1 MRARILLV
9 EDDADLARGLSFNLR
24 HEGYEVDVAGTVK
37 DGRRLAMKGEA
48 DLLVLDLA
56 LPDGDGLEI
65 LKALRADGSRVPVL
79 CLTARG
85 QETDVVMGLG
95 TGADDYVTK
104 PFGLAELFARI
115 AALLRRAGP
124 AASETV
130 RLGDAEVDLAARRVR
145 RGDRVEDLTPVETDL
160 LRYLL
165 ARRGQAVEREQ
176 ILRDLWGVDSRHE
189 TRTLDNH
196 VARLRKKLE
205 GDPARPAVLVTVH
218 GSGYRLEGGGTGS

>member
-1 MRARILLV
+1 VRARILLV

-24 HEGYEVDVAGTVK
+24 HEGYDVTVAGTVK
-37 DGRRLAMKGEA
+37 DGRRAAGKGDV
-48 DLLVLDLA
+48 DLVLLDLA

-65 LKALRADGSRVPVL
+65 LKGLRGAGSRVPVL

-124 AASETV
+124 AAAETL
-130 RLGDAEVDLAARRVR
+130 RLGEAEVDLAARRVR
-145 RGDRVEDLTPVETDL
+145 RAGKEEDLTPVETDL

-165 ARRGQAVEREQ
+165 ARRGQAVERER
-176 ILRDLWGVDSRHE
+176 ILQDLWGVASRHE

-205 GDPARPAVLVTVH
+205 ADPARPRLLVTVH
-218 GSGYRLEGGGTGS
+218 GAGYRLEAEGTKS

>member
-24 HEGYEVDVAGTVK
+24 HEGYEVLLAGTVK
-37 DGRRLAMKGEA
+37 DGRREA
-48 DLLVLDLA
+48 LRGKPDLVLLDLA
-56 LPDGDGLEI
+56 LPDGDGMEVLS
-65 LKALRADGSRVPVL
+65 ALRSAGDRTPVI

-85 QETDVVMGLG
+85 QETDKVMGLG
-95 TGADDYVTK
+95 SGADDYVTK

-115 AALLRRAGP
+115 AAVLRRAGP
-124 AASETV
+124 AAAEV
-130 RLGDAEVDLAARRVR
+130 LRLGEAEVDLAARRVLR
-145 RGDRVEDLTPVETDL
+145 DGRAEDLTPVETDL

-165 ARRGQAVEREQ
+165 ARRGQAVERDQ
-176 ILRDLWGVDSRHE
+176 ILRDLWGVSSRHD

-205 GDPARPAVLVTVH
+205 ADPAKPRVLVTVH
-218 GSGYRLEGGGTGS
+218 GTGYRLEAGGTTP

>member
-1 MRARILLV
+1 VRARILLV

-24 HEGYEVDVAGTVK
+24 HEGYDVAVAGTVK
-37 DGRRLAMKGEA
+37 DGRRAAGKGDV
-48 DLLVLDLA
+48 DLVILDLA

-65 LKALRADGSRVPVL
+65 LKSLRGAGSRVPVL

-124 AASETV
+124 AGGEV
-130 RLGDAEVDLAARRVR
+130 LRLGAAEVDLAARRVR
-145 RGDRVEDLTPVETDL
+145 RDGKEEDLTPVETDL
-160 LRYLL
+160 LRYFL
-165 ARRGQAVEREQ
+165 ARRGQAVERER
-176 ILRDLWGVDSRHE
+176 ILQDLWGVVSRHE

-205 GDPARPAVLVTVH
+205 ADPAKPRLLVTVH
-218 GSGYRLEGGGTGS
+218 GAGYRLEPEGTKS

>member
-1 MRARILLV
+1 VRARILLV
-9 EDDADLARGLSFNLR
+9 EDDADLARGLAFNLR
-24 HEGYEVDVAGTVK
+24 HEGYEVLVAGTVK
-37 DGRRLAMKGEA
+37 DGKRAALKGDT

-65 LKALRADGSRVPVL
+65 LKALRSAGSRVPVL

-115 AALLRRAGP
+115 GALLRRAGP
-124 AASETV
+124 AAADLV
-130 RLGDAEVDLAARRVR
+130 RLGEAEVDLAGRRVR
-145 RGDRVEDLTPVETDL
+145 RGGREEDLTPVETDL

-176 ILRDLWGVDSRHE
+176 ILRDLWGVASRHE

-205 GDPARPAVLVTVH
+205 GDPARPAVLVTVN
-218 GSGYRLEGGGTGS
+218 GAGYRIEAEETGK

>member
-9 EDDADLARGLSFNLR
+9 EDDADLARGLAFNLR
-24 HEGYEVDVAGTVK
+24 HEGYEVLVAGTVK
-37 DGRRLAMKGEA
+37 DGKRAALKGDT

-65 LKALRADGSRVPVL
+65 LKALRSAGSRVPVL

-115 AALLRRAGP
+115 GALLRRAGP
-124 AASETV
+124 AAADLV
-130 RLGDAEVDLAARRVR
+130 RLGEAEVDLAGRRVR
-145 RGDRVEDLTPVETDL
+145 RGGREEDLTPVETDL

-176 ILRDLWGVDSRHE
+176 ILRDLWGVASRHE

-218 GSGYRLEGGGTGS
+218 GAGYRIEAEETGK